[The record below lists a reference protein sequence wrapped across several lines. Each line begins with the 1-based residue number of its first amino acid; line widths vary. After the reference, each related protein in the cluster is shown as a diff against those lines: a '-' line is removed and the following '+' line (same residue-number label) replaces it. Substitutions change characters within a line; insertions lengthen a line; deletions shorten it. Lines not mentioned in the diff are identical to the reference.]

1 MSQNTVIN
9 CQYDFRD
16 RILPTAVLE
25 GDRTYYFYLNKFS
38 SQHFGYWAMN
48 LGIRYHKTH

>member
-9 CQYDFRD
+9 CQYGFRD

-25 GDRTYYFYLNKFS
+25 GDRTYYYSNKLS
-38 SQHFGYWAMN
+38 PQHFGYWAMD
-48 LGIRYHKTH
+48 L